1 VDWRGKIN
9 FMKIEEETAWNQ
21 LVGRDKTA
29 DFLYAVS
36 TTGVFCR
43 IGCASRLPRRE
54 NVRFFSTAGEAQA
67 EGFRPCQ
74 RCHPN
79 EDVKSSAV
87 ADMCAYI
94 EKHSDRTVSLAELG
108 KLTKMSPFTA
118 QRNFKAAMGVTPS
131 QYQRALRANLLRSQL
146 SSGACVTDAIYEAGY
161 GSSSRAYEHTPLG
174 MTPRTF
180 AAGGRGER
188 IGFAVSEAPSLGWI
202 IVGSTARGICWLALG
217 ESAADVEAGLRSEF
231 PAAKITQDPSLADKV
246 GAVLRQLCGASADQV
261 QTLPLDLRGTAFQL
275 RVWSALQQIPVGQ
288 TRSYS
293 ALAREIGCSTATRAV
308 ARACATNRV
317 AIIVPCHRVV
327 GLSGSLTGY
336 RWGIDRKRQLL
347 ISEKLT

>member
-1 VDWRGKIN
+1 
-9 FMKIEEETAWNQ
+9 
-21 LVGRDKTA
+21 
-29 DFLYAVS
+29 
-36 TTGVFCR
+36 
-43 IGCASRLPRRE
+43 
-54 NVRFFSTAGEAQA
+54 
-67 EGFRPCQ
+67 
-74 RCHPN
+74 
-79 EDVKSSAV
+79 
-87 ADMCAYI
+87 
-94 EKHSDRTVSLAELG
+94 
-108 KLTKMSPFTA
+108 
-118 QRNFKAAMGVTPS
+118 
-131 QYQRALRANLLRSQL
+131 
-146 SSGACVTDAIYEAGY
+146 
-161 GSSSRAYEHTPLG
+161 
-174 MTPRTF
+174 
-180 AAGGRGER
+180 
-188 IGFAVSEAPSLGWI
+188 
-202 IVGSTARGICWLALG
+202 VGSTARGICWLALG